1 MRALTR
7 RRLVAVLASLAA
19 LAALVVLLF
28 PLYAVIV
35 ASFETNSQLFGA
47 SRYSFFPAQFTLS
60 NYRVVLSQQ
69 GSHVVSSLIVALGTT
84 VLTLAVALPAAHAL
98 ARYRFRVT
106 ALLVGSLLVAQI
118 LPSIVIANSL
128 FLVYHR
134 LHLLNSYPGLILADA
149 SYAVPFGI
157 LVLRAFMLGLPRD
170 VIAAARVDGA
180 TEWRAFLR
188 VVLPM
193 SRSAVIT
200 VALFAFLNGWG
211 DFIFALTMLNGNTFE
226 PVTLSIYTY
235 IGEFS
240 QNWGE
245 AMALAVFAVLPAAML
260 LIAAQRYIAAGLTVG
275 SVKGLP
281 VLPKETVMRTQ
292 HQVRRRILAIAGAS
306 LLAATAAACSSG
318 SSSSGS
324 PGSSSAAAGG
334 GKVTITEFDYFTG
347 GANTAI
353 NAYNAEFMKA
363 HPNITVK
370 RTSVPYAD
378 LITKILQDAS
388 AGDMPNVM
396 MIDNPDVPEVAAT
409 GQLVPL
415 DNMPGFTTS
424 GYTSGAIAE
433 CTYQGKHYCYP
444 IGTNTIGL
452 FYNKAMLAAAH
463 VSPPA
468 TWAQLQADA
477 KALTT
482 SSHYGIAFDA
492 TNDEQSTWQLEP
504 FFWSDGGSLTNV
516 DSSAFQQALQLW
528 VNMVKDG
535 SASKSVLT
543 WGQDPDL
550 TQQFL
555 HLKAAMIIDGP
566 WIFPELNAAGW
577 KYNQQY
583 GIVPIPVK
591 QAGQTVITPL
601 GGETMDIGAGGSS
614 AQQQAA
620 WEYIEGEQ
628 NPATMIHVTSQ
639 MFYLPTKPA
648 VIAQYLQGGPEY
660 TEFAKEIETAR
671 PRTTEYGANYPKV
684 SQAIWTAIQ
693 AAITGTASVSSA
705 LQTAQGTVSG
715 IPKVSG

>member
-1 MRALTR
+1 MTAAAR
-7 RRLVAVLASLAA
+7 RRLVAALASLAA
-19 LAALVVLLF
+19 LAALAVLLF

-47 SRYSFFPAQFTLS
+47 SHYSFIPSGITLS
-60 NYRVVLSQQ
+60 NYRVVLSEQ
-69 GSHVVSSLIVALGTT
+69 GSHVLSSLVIALGTA
-84 VLTLAVALPAAHAL
+84 VVTLAVALPAAHAL
-98 ARYRFRVT
+98 TRYRFRVT

-134 LHLLNSYPGLILADA
+134 LHLLNSYPGLIIADA

-180 TEWRAFLR
+180 SEWQAFIR

-193 SRSAVIT
+193 SRSAIIT
-200 VALFAFLNGWG
+200 VTLFAFLTGWG
-211 DFIFALTMLNGNTFE
+211 DFIFALTLLNGNTFE

-235 IGEFS
+235 VGEFS

-260 LIAAQRYIAAGLTVG
+260 LIAAQRYIAAGLTAG
-275 SVKGLP
+275 SVNGLP
-281 VLPKETVMRTQ
+281 AIKGTIMPNHQITRRVLAV
-292 HQVRRRILAIAGAS
+292 VSAS
-306 LLAATAAACSSG
+306 LLGATAAACSS
-318 SSSSGS
+318 SSSSASGS
-324 PGSSSAAAGG
+324 ASTS
-334 GKVTITEFDYFTG
+334 GKVTITEFDYFSSS
-347 GANTAI
+347 GANQAM
-353 NAYNAEFMKA
+353 NWYNAQFMKA
-363 HPNITVK
+363 YPNVVVK
-370 RTSVPYAD
+370 RTTVPFAD

-388 AGDMPNVM
+388 AGDMPNLM
-396 MIDNPDVPEVAAT
+396 MIDNPNVPEVAAT

-415 DNMPGFTTS
+415 DNLPGFTTS
-424 GYTSGAIAE
+424 GYTQGAINE

-444 IGTNTIGL
+444 IGANTIGL
-452 FYNKAMLAAAH
+452 FYNKAMFAAGHLA
-463 VSPPA
+463 PPG

-504 FFWSDGGSLTNV
+504 FFWSDGASLTNV
-516 DSSAFQQALQLW
+516 SSPQFQQALQLW

-550 TQQFL
+550 TEQFL
-555 HLKAAMIIDGP
+555 HQKAAMIIDGP

-577 KYNQQY
+577 KYNDQY
-583 GIVPIPVK
+583 GIVPIPVS
-591 QAGQTVITPL
+591 QPGQTVITPL

-614 AQQQAA
+614 AQQHAA
-620 WEYIEGEQ
+620 WEWIEGMQ
-628 NPATMIHVTSQ
+628 QPATMLRVTS
-639 MFYLPTKPA
+639 MMYYLPTKPA
-648 VIAQYLQGGPEY
+648 VIQQYLQGGPQY
-660 TEFAKEIETAR
+660 TEFADEIEASR
-671 PRTTEYGANYPKV
+671 PRTIEYGANYPKV

-705 LQTAQGTVSG
+705 LQTAQGTVSSV
-715 IPKVSG
+715 PKVSG